1 MKKFL
6 IVILLSIAPLFASM
20 DQDIV
25 SPSILPGVSYEV
37 NGALLGDLPT
47 AYWSLGIKER
57 IEIGVA
63 NWQFITA
70 YVKVNLKNVG
80 ENQLFRNRKT
90 TIYFGSDG
98 LSLLEMMSSFTVGK
112 GFIGVSYGTSQRFL
126 NGTELECILSPNI
139 TLRIYQNY
147 SEYYD
152 DNPSERPDYDT
163 FQLLVQL
170 PVGVRIYLGKKVRYY
185 ISGGVVVAGQ
195 IYSDSYDIQPRYIGT
210 AISMGMGIN
219 IGTRKSRKKLSE
231 TFCDGCER

>member
-1 MKKFL
+1 MKNSLFL
-6 IVILLSIAPLFASM
+6 LLICLMPLWASM

-47 AYWSLGIKER
+47 AYWSLGIKDR
-57 IEIGVA
+57 VEIGIA

-70 YVKVNLKNVG
+70 YVKVNLKDRGDNL
-80 ENQLFRNRKT
+80 LFRNLKT

-98 LSLLEMMSSFTVGK
+98 LSLMEMMGSFTVGK
-112 GFIGVSYGTSQRFL
+112 GFLGVAWGTSQRFL
-126 NGTELECILSPNI
+126 NGTELECIVSPNI
-139 TLRIYQNY
+139 TLRVYQNY

-163 FQLLVQL
+163 FTLLVQL
-170 PVGVRIYLGKKVRYY
+170 PIGTRIYLGKKVRYY

-195 IYSDSYDIQPRYIGT
+195 IYSDTYEVQPRYIGT

-219 IGTRKSRKKLSE
+219 IGTRKSRKEQSE
-231 TFCDGCER
+231 SFCHDCER